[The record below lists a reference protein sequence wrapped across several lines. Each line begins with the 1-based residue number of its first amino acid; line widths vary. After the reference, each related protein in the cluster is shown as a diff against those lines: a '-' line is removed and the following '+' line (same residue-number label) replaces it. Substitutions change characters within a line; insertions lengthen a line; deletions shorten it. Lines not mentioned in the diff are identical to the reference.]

1 MHTTL
6 DPVSITLPSLSVK
19 HELTSTTGLGEAVD
33 KHSTPL
39 LTRWKNIHAVKHVAP
54 LTFNHVPFVVAVIV
68 TVRGPVVNVEALDRS
83 VVVSRGTILDGDGK
97 KIMLDYSNLVSNY
110 HTKRGN
116 FPAPNSGPC
125 YQQMYKTAS

>member
-1 MHTTL
+1 MTNTL
-6 DPVSITLPSLSVK
+6 HRYSLSMQ
-19 HELTSTTGLGEAVD
+19 
-33 KHSTPL
+33 
-39 LTRWKNIHAVKHVAP
+39 RKNIHAVKHVAP

-116 FPAPNSGPC
+116 FFAGPVISRC
-125 YQQMYKTAS
+125 TRLQARL